1 LSTSGEIRASKN
13 SKYTDQQIKKCI
25 EYLQKGHSERYV
37 ALILGPDWTRENV
50 RYYKRK
56 YLKRREIE
64 IKNKNLF
71 FN

>member
-1 LSTSGEIRASKN
+1 LE
-13 SKYTDQQIKKCI
+13 
-25 EYLQKGHSERYV
+25 KGHSERYV
-37 ALILGPDWTRENV
+37 VLKLGPDWTRENV

>member
-1 LSTSGEIRASKN
+1 
-13 SKYTDQQIKKCI
+13 
-25 EYLQKGHSERYV
+25 V